1 MIEMVQIPIFAM
13 IFWTVMLVTVLA
25 LGIYLIRT
33 NPPKDES
40 KFIGFGEEKFTDEE
54 LARHRDDSDYE

>member
-1 MIEMVQIPIFAM
+1 MIEMVQIPILAI
-13 IFWTVMLVTVLA
+13 IFWTVMLVTVLS

-40 KFIGFGEEKFTDEE
+40 KFIGLGKEKFTDEE